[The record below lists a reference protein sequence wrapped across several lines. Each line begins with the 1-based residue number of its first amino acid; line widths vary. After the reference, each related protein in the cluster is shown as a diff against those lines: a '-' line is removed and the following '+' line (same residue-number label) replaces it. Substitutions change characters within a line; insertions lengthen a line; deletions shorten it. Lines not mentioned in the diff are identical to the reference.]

1 MQIGILNSTILCHSP
16 YGITHK
22 SVWELG
28 NPLTS
33 PTPLLLLQI
42 SMITVVIQFFDACL
56 RPLGQ
61 TSLVSQI
68 LGGLVFGPSVLGH
81 KKMLTSILFPM
92 KGSVILKT
100 MATFCLNFFYFI
112 CCVKMDTVT
121 MLKTEKQAITI
132 GISVFALTLGVPL
145 GLAFALMK
153 YVAMDKTLS
162 DALPVIAVSQSLTVF
177 ISISV
182 LLAELKILN
191 TDVGRLTL
199 SSAMFADVVSFS
211 MSVLM
216 FAALQTKAGNSSMIT
231 IVWIILSII
240 ALFIVIVYVMRPA
253 ILWSVARLHGKPID
267 EVCILC
273 VIVCVLLTAFIS
285 EFIGQHFA
293 MGPIILG
300 LVVPEGPPLGTS
312 LIAKMETVTCGFLYP
327 IYLAVSGLQTDV
339 FKINIQSTW
348 IVTVIVI
355 AGFVVKIGGVMLPG
369 YYYNVPMKECFMI
382 GLLLNGRGIA
392 ELTMYNIWKEGK
404 ILTEQEFALM
414 VVSLLVINAI
424 IAPLINFLF
433 DHSAPYNSGKRCS
446 IQHTKRDSELR
457 IMACIYKDENIPT
470 MLNVIEASCASKESN
485 VAVIALVLVELLGR
499 SRPILVAHQPHE
511 TLRSTKCH
519 SPRLENALKQYE
531 QLNEGCAYIQSFTSI
546 SDFDTIHGD
555 VCQISLDRRANIIIM
570 PFHKRWEIDGSV
582 EVNNRAVQAINVK
595 VLERAPCS
603 VGILID
609 RGILS
614 GSPSLLISNK
624 STYYV
629 AVLFIGGPDDAEALA
644 YASRMAR
651 HECVSVSVVRFLV
664 FGEENSKDRKRD
676 SDLVDEYRYYNVGN
690 IRFEITE
697 EVVKDGIEFSSS
709 IRRMI
714 DYFDLVIVGKG
725 HPQSVLLR
733 GHDQWSECPELGVIG
748 DMLASQDFM
757 TKASVL
763 VVQQQR
769 MGGRL
774 VNPNINT
781 LPNQRGSPDV
791 SIMDEPPRA
800 SCSIS
805 VDKYDKM

>member
-1 MQIGILNSTILCHSP
+1 MQIGIVNSTILCHSP

-22 SVWELG
+22 SIWELG

-33 PTPLLLLQI
+33 PTPLLLLQV

-56 RPLGQ
+56 KPLGQ

-145 GLAFALMK
+145 GLAFTMIN
-153 YVAMDKTLS
+153 YVAMDKSLA

-211 MSVLM
+211 MSVIM
-216 FAALQTKAGNSSMIT
+216 FAALQTKA
-231 IVWIILSII
+231 
-240 ALFIVIVYVMRPA
+240 A
-253 ILWSVARLHGKPID
+253 ILWCAARLHGKPID
-267 EVCILC
+267 ELCILC
-273 VIVCVLLTAFIS
+273 IILCVLLTALIS
-285 EFIGQHFA
+285 EVIGQHFA
-293 MGPIILG
+293 MGPILLG

-312 LIAKMETVTCGFLYP
+312 LITKMETITCGFLYP

-339 FKINIQSTW
+339 FKINMKSVW

-414 VVSLLVINAI
+414 VVSLLVINAL

-433 DHSAPYNSGKRCS
+433 DPSAPYHSGKRCS

-485 VAVIALVLVELLGR
+485 VAVIALLLVEILGR
-499 SRPILVAHQPHE
+499 SRPILVAHQPHD
-511 TLRSTKCH
+511 TLRTTKSH
-519 SPRLENALKQYE
+519 SPRLDNALKQYE

-546 SDFDTIHGD
+546 SDFDTIHDD
-555 VCQISLDRRANIIIM
+555 VCRIALDRRANILIM

-582 EVNNRAVQAINVK
+582 EVNNRAVQAINIK
-595 VLERAPCS
+595 VLDRAPCS

-614 GSPSLLISNK
+614 SSPSLLIAK

-629 AVLFIGGPDDAEALA
+629 AVLFIGGADDAEALA

-690 IRFEITE
+690 TRFEITE
-697 EVVKDGIEFSSS
+697 EVVKDGIEFSTS

-714 DYFDLVIVGKG
+714 DYFDLVIVGRG

-748 DMLASQDFM
+748 DMLASQDFV

-774 VNPNINT
+774 VKHNILT
-781 LPNQRGSPDV
+781 NQRDQLGHDV
-791 SIMDEPPRA
+791 SMDEPPRA

-805 VDKYDKM
+805 VDKYQM

>member
-1 MQIGILNSTILCHSP
+1 
-16 YGITHK
+16 
-22 SVWELG
+22 
-28 NPLTS
+28 
-33 PTPLLLLQI
+33 
-42 SMITVVIQFFDACL
+42 MITVVIQFFDACL
-56 RPLGQ
+56 KPLGQ

-145 GLAFALMK
+145 GLAFTMIK
-153 YVAMDKTLS
+153 YVAMDKTLA

-211 MSVLM
+211 MSVIM

-231 IVWIILSII
+231 IIWIILSII
-240 ALFIVIVYVMRPA
+240 ALFVIIIYVMRPA
-253 ILWSVARLHGKPID
+253 ILWCAARLHGKPID
-267 EVCILC
+267 ELCILC
-273 VIVCVLLTAFIS
+273 IILCVLLTALIS
-285 EFIGQHFA
+285 EVIGQHFA
-293 MGPIILG
+293 MGPILLG

-312 LIAKMETVTCGFLYP
+312 LITKMETITCGFLYP

-339 FKINIQSTW
+339 FKINMKSVW

-414 VVSLLVINAI
+414 VVSLLVINAL

-433 DHSAPYNSGKRCS
+433 DPSAPYHSGKRCS

-485 VAVIALVLVELLGR
+485 VAVIALLLVEILGR
-499 SRPILVAHQPHE
+499 SRPILVAHQPHD
-511 TLRSTKCH
+511 TLRTTKSH
-519 SPRLENALKQYE
+519 SPRLDNALKQYE

-546 SDFDTIHGD
+546 SDFDTIHDD
-555 VCQISLDRRANIIIM
+555 VCRIALDRRANILIM

-582 EVNNRAVQAINVK
+582 EVNNRAVQAINIK
-595 VLERAPCS
+595 VLDRAPCS

-614 GSPSLLISNK
+614 SSPSLLIAK

-629 AVLFIGGPDDAEALA
+629 AVLFIGGADDAEALA

-690 IRFEITE
+690 TRFEITE
-697 EVVKDGIEFSSS
+697 EVVKDGIEFSTS

-714 DYFDLVIVGKG
+714 DYFDLVIVGRG

-748 DMLASQDFM
+748 DMLASQDFV

-774 VNPNINT
+774 VEHNILT
-781 LPNQRGSPDV
+781 NQRDQLGHDV
-791 SIMDEPPRA
+791 SMDEPPRA

-805 VDKYDKM
+805 VDKYQM